1 MILFAGCLQ
10 IVCRLF
16 ADCLQHG
23 LCKNRTNHKKKRH
36 SLVYVEKKMYLC
48 TRFRNAES
56 TIAFFALIHKFGI
69 AEFLP
74 DLFPFVA

>member
-1 MILFAGCLQ
+1 MTEVALTFL
-10 IVCRLF
+10 VRKR
-16 ADCLQHG
+16 
-23 LCKNRTNHKKKRH
+23 CKSKINLHMSKKK
-36 SLVYVEKKMYLC
+36 LYLC

>member
-1 MILFAGCLQ
+1 MTEVALTFFGTQVLQKQNKFAH
-10 IVCRLF
+10 V
-16 ADCLQHG
+16 
-23 LCKNRTNHKKKRH
+23 KKK
-36 SLVYVEKKMYLC
+36 LYLC